1 MRMLITQANLNFMGG
16 AEKVVLRIAEHYKA
30 KIYTAE
36 YDKRSTFE
44 EFENL
49 DVEVI
54 GGRGYSVIPYGRVMQ
69 GLKYGSAF
77 YNMRIRED
85 YDVINAH
92 VAPSHWI
99 RRNNRRVLWYCHTPL
114 REIYDLYNYRMRFRK
129 FYKRPLYAV
138 GADIVRRIDRNVVNH
153 IEMIVANSTNT
164 QSRIV
169 KYFGREDSEVLNGGV
184 DYKDYHNGEYGNY
197 FLYPSRIS
205 PNKRQEFAIRAFERF
220 RKTREG
226 KGYKLFIV
234 GQVSKDGMYNDY
246 YSRIVELARRVGDVR
261 IVTDS
266 DDNRLRKLYSNCT
279 AVLYPP
285 INEDYG
291 LVPLEGMASGKP
303 VIAVNEGG
311 PRETVVHERTGWLVN
326 DEREMARFMGVLAK
340 DKGLA
345 ERMGRS
351 GRARVIDRYSWKRFF
366 SRFDR
371 YIDRVRRG

>member
-16 AEKVVLRIAEHYKA
+16 AEKVVLKIAEHYKA

-44 EFENL
+44 GFENL

-138 GADIVRRIDRNVVNH
+138 GASIVRRVDRNVVND

-184 DYKDYHNGEYGNY
+184 DYKDYNNGEYGNY

-226 KGYKLFIV
+226 RGYKLFIV

-246 YSRIVELARRVGDVR
+246 YSGIVELARRVGDVQ

-266 DDNRLRKLYSNCT
+266 DYNRLRKLYSNCT

-326 DEREMARFMGVLAK
+326 DEREMAKFMGVLAK
-340 DKGLA
+340 DKGMA

>member
-1 MRMLITQANLNFMGG
+1 MLITQANLNFMGG